1 MLFDLRSRGRR
12 RGVQVIYVGLAFVMV
27 GGLLLVGV
35 GTGTGGG
42 ILNAFT
48 NDGSGGNQGQVVSAQ
63 LTAALKAEKKDPSSA
78 ANAAA
83 LVSAYY
89 TVAGEGANYDSAT
102 ASYTSGGKAALKQA
116 TEWWTKY
123 SNMTSSPN
131 SITAQLA
138 ANANLQLGDYAAA
151 ASAWEIYTEAEPSV
165 LKGFE
170 CLAVSAYAANQTRK
184 GDLAATKAE
193 AMAPSIDRL
202 QIKQLMTE
210 AKSTPTVAQQLC

>member
-48 NDGSGGNQGQVVSAQ
+48 NNGSGGNQGQVVTAQ

-89 TVAGEGANYDSAT
+89 TVAGEGANFDSAT
-102 ASYTSGGKAALKQA
+102 STYTKGGKAALKQA
-116 TEWWTKY
+116 TTWWTKY
-123 SNMTSSPN
+123 TTLTSSPN

-138 ANANLQLGDYAAA
+138 AHANLQLGNYAAA
-151 ASAWEIYTEAEPSV
+151 ASAWEVYTLVQPAV

-170 CLAVSAYAANQTRK
+170 CLAVSAYAASQTRK
-184 GDLAATKAE
+184 GDLAAAKAE
-193 AMAPSIDRL
+193 AMAPKIDRL
-202 QIKQLMTE
+202 QIKQLMTA
-210 AKSTPTVAQQLC
+210 AKSSPTVAQQLC